1 VQGCL
6 YALKSFI
13 FFLLGNRALKSKKYP
28 YLLSYYFD
36 KNLIIMRHDFL
47 LSQESKILNNLFL
60 HYLVLRQNI
69 EDVNQLNPFESTL
82 KSDSI
87 GLQTVTKFIH
97 KANELFEQFEKL
109 PKYLNTSD
117 ESITKNFVSQIE
129 GDFTEENIINLMRS
143 YAEYNLSSRENY
155 FNSLRNK
162 IEELDNLIGQRNNEN
177 YALIE
182 ENKQLNIRI
191 ENLEAGLTDE
201 IIDRLRRENEQL
213 SKELWELKEGFN
225 FLDDQP

>member
-1 VQGCL
+1 
-6 YALKSFI
+6 
-13 FFLLGNRALKSKKYP
+13 
-28 YLLSYYFD
+28 
-36 KNLIIMRHDFL
+36 MRHDFL